1 MAYSTVKLYR
11 DNAKK
16 EKFVVIYYKHQS
28 PLRHQTTVCVKP
40 KDFDNKAGRVKASD
54 KDSVLKNEIIDTVHG
69 NIENIIEKYILD
81 NGSKPSGE
89 YVKNQLKLGNTNAK
103 LKAEAE
109 LTDYYHQF
117 LTSRQIFFNNP
128 DRAKTS
134 IKDYKSTYNA
144 LLDYKA
150 VVKSIPINSLNSH
163 DWLEAFNQFLSK
175 DRPTVPNHKFLSDKQ
190 SSKTRHKRFVCL
202 KVFAKWLSEKGF
214 LSTYQVLSKYR
225 IKVIS
230 NDHYALS
237 LPELKL
243 LQETTFTKDTHQK
256 AVDMFVFACHT
267 GLRISDVL
275 RVKKGMIKEVDSM
288 KRLDFR
294 TQKTKE
300 KAEVQLSQK
309 AIAILEK
316 YNYNLKLY
324 SEPNVN
330 KYLHEALKTLD
341 KFNEYY
347 MYGRDNE
354 EAPKH
359 ELITFHTGRR
369 TFITSL
375 VNNNVNLNAIM
386 KMTGHKRIS
395 TLQEYINPDYNLT
408 SDNIKVL
415 NDL

>member
-11 DNAKK
+11 ENAKK

-28 PLRHQTTVCVKP
+28 NLRHQTTVCVKQ
-40 KDFDNKAGRVKASD
+40 KDFDNKAGRVKGTD
-54 KDSVLKNEIIDTVHG
+54 KDSVLKNEIIDAVHS
-69 NIENIIEKYILD
+69 NIENIIESYILE
-81 NGSKPSGE
+81 NGFKPSSD
-89 YVKNQLKLGNTNAK
+89 YVKNQLKLGNTSAK
-103 LKAEAE
+103 LKSEAE
-109 LTDYYHQF
+109 LTDYYHEF
-117 LTSRQIFFNNP
+117 LIARRIFFSNP
-128 DRAKTS
+128 DRAQTS

-150 VVKSIPINSLNSH
+150 VVKSIPLNSLNSH
-163 DWLEAFNQFLSK
+163 DWLERFNQFLSK
-175 DRPTVPNHKFLSDKQ
+175 DRPTITNYKFLSTKQ
-190 SSKTRHKRFVCL
+190 GSKTRHKRFVCL
-202 KVFAKWLSEKGF
+202 KVFAKWLSEKHII
-214 LSTYQVLSKYR
+214 STYEVLSKYR
-225 IKVIS
+225 IRVIKNS
-230 NDHYALS
+230 HYALS
-237 LPELKL
+237 LSEVKL
-243 LQETTFTKDTHQK
+243 LQETTFPKDTHQK
-256 AVDMFVFACHT
+256 AIDMFVFACHT

-275 RVKKGMIKEVDSM
+275 RVKKAMISEKDGMN
-288 KRLDFR
+288 RLEFR
-294 TQKTKE
+294 THKTKE
-300 KAEVQLSQK
+300 KAELQLTKK
-309 AIAILEK
+309 ATAILEK

-341 KFNEYY
+341 GFSENIL
-347 MYGRDNE
+347 YGKDNSD
-354 EAPKH
+354 APKH